1 MPQGLRDTGQQR
13 VSWQE
18 FPIEE
23 YKWACPHWVLQ
34 GSTEPPAAISPC
46 PELRKGAG
54 PAQKL
59 VSDGPRLSWLPFPGF
74 HLPDSPPWGSESS
87 LSVCSLV
94 VSDNRPTPTFW
105 SFASESPIYRFRK
118 CVAKFSTL
126 SQWGLL
132 NALSLSHSP
141 NPFLGACLTAISMCV
156 HQKTWKEHS
165 EQNSS

>member
-59 VSDGPRLSWLPFPGF
+59 VSDDPACHGCLSQGSTSQIHHPGAQN
-74 HLPDSPPWGSESS
+74 PPY
-87 LSVCSLV
+87 LSV
-94 VSDNRPTPTFW
+94 
-105 SFASESPIYRFRK
+105 
-118 CVAKFSTL
+118 
-126 SQWGLL
+126 
-132 NALSLSHSP
+132 AL
-141 NPFLGACLTAISMCV
+141 
-156 HQKTWKEHS
+156 W
-165 EQNSS
+165 